1 MIVCIFY
8 LSWGGQIV
16 DLLLTDIPYEG
27 VNHPTNGIRTFDKG
41 KANVLTFNLHD
52 YLELV
57 WEKVK
62 STFIIFCG
70 EEQLS
75 EIYQYFLDR
84 QNEGKGTVRH
94 IVWHKSNPS
103 PVNGQF
109 VYLSGVEN
117 AIWFK
122 KRGGTFNAHCKNTV
136 FKYPCGRSKLHPTE
150 KNHELLRELIK
161 DNSNVGDLVLDTCCG
176 SGSHCL
182 VAKEENRHYIGIEI
196 DSQYYEI
203 AKNRL
208 M

>member
-1 MIVCIFY
+1 MYAFSIY
-8 LSWGGQIV
+8 HGGQIV

-182 VAKEENRHYIGIEI
+182 VAKEEKRHYIGIEI

>member
-57 WEKVK
+57 WDKVK

-75 EIYQYFLDR
+75 IIYQFFLDR
-84 QNEGKGTVRH
+84 QNESKGTVRH
-94 IVWHKSNPS
+94 IVWKKSNPA
-103 PVNGQF
+103 PINGQY

-122 KRGGTFNAHCKNTV
+122 KRGGTFNARCKNTV
-136 FKYPCGRSKLHPTE
+136 FTYPCGRSKLHPTE
-150 KNHELLRELIK
+150 KNHELLRELIR

-182 VAKEENRHYIGIEI
+182 VAKEESRHYIGVEI

-203 AKNRL
+203 AKKRL